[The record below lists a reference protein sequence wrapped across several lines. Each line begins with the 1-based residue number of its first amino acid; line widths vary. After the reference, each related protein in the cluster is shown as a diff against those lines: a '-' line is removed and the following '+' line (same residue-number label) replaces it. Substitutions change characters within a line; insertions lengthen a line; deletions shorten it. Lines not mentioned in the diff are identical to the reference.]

1 MSSSTAQR
9 DSRPDGQRRRYSR
22 ALIGAVAFATAVS
35 TMGTANAVPAAA
47 NIAAQTNLGPNVH
60 VFDPSMAQSDIQAQ
74 VDAIAAAQ
82 VTNEFG
88 PRRDA
93 IYFLPGTY
101 GTAANPLVF
110 QVGYYT
116 EVAGLGASPTDVT
129 INGAINVYNNCLDN
143 SGHSNCLALTNF
155 WRSMSNLTINVAGGM
170 TNVLGEADPRPSWCT
185 NTEFW
190 AVSQAAPLRR
200 VNINGGTSFMDYCT
214 AGPQYASG
222 GFNADDN
229 FNGSVVNGS
238 QQQFFTRNSVIK
250 ANADGSSGWSNGVW
264 NQVFAGVIGAPSD
277 AGFPNPPYTTLA
289 TTPVSRE
296 KPYLYVDADG
306 KYKVRVPSVQV
317 DSSGTTWQSG
327 LTPGRSIGIG
337 DFYIA
342 SPADSAQK
350 INEMLARGKNL
361 IFTPGVYSIDKS
373 LKVNRAGTVVLGLG
387 YATLTSAR
395 GAIPVTVADV
405 PGVVIAGITVD
416 AGPDKSAALMRV
428 GEKANH
434 RDTGSAAN
442 PITLSDVF
450 FRVGGPHVGRTEVAL
465 LVNADNVVIDHV
477 WSWRADHGIEG
488 FPTDTAVHDGGAPGH
503 DDDTRW
509 VTNTALNGLVVNG
522 NNVTATGLFVE
533 HYQHN
538 NVLWNG
544 NGGRTIFFQNELP
557 YDPPTQEAWNDD
569 SGELGWAAYKVADS
583 VTTHQL
589 WGGGAYVFN
598 QNNPSIHTSNGFE
611 VPATPGV
618 VLHHIM
624 TVNLSAGTIDN
635 VVNGTGGPATTEH
648 IGVPT
653 YVVQYP

>member
-1 MSSSTAQR
+1 MSSPTAL
-9 DSRPDGQRRRYSR
+9 SGNRPEGRRRISR
-22 ALIGAVAFATAVS
+22 ALVGAVALATAIS
-35 TMGTANAVPAAA
+35 TTGTALALPAPASA
-47 NIAAQTNLGPNVH
+47 TNPDFGPNVH
-60 VFDPSMAQSDIQAQ
+60 IFDPSMPQSDIQAA

-88 PRRDA
+88 PRRDS
-93 IYFLPGTY
+93 IFFKPGTY
-101 GTAANPLVF
+101 GTATNPLVF

-129 INGAINVYNNCLDN
+129 INGGINVYNNCLDN
-143 SGHSNCLALTNF
+143 NGHGNCLALTNF
-155 WRSMSNLTINVAGGM
+155 WRSMTNLTINVAGGM

-222 GFNADDN
+222 GFNADDL

-238 QQQFFTRNSVIK
+238 QQQFFTRNSVIVPK
-250 ANADGSSGWSNGVW
+250 ADGSSNWSNGVW
-264 NQVFAGVIGAPSD
+264 NQVFAGVTGAPSD

-296 KPYLYVDADG
+296 KPYLYIDAAG
-306 KYKVRVPSVQV
+306 KYNVRIPSAQTN
-317 DSSGTTWQSG
+317 SSGTTWQNG
-327 LTPGRSIGIG
+327 LTPGRSMSIT

-342 SPADSAQK
+342 KPGDSVAT
-350 INEMLARGKNL
+350 INSQLDRGKNL
-361 IFTPGVYSIDKS
+361 LLTPGVYDIDRSITVK
-373 LKVNRAGTVVLGLG
+373 RANTVVLGLG
-387 YATLTSAR
+387 YATLTSVG
-395 GAIPVTVADV
+395 GAIPVTVRDV
-405 PGVVIAGITVD
+405 AGVVVAGITVD
-416 AGPDKSAALMRV
+416 AGTVNSPSLMRV
-428 GEKANH
+428 GEKNGVHAGN
-434 RDTGSAAN
+434 AAN
-442 PITLSDVF
+442 PVTLSDVF
-450 FRVGGPHVGRTEVAL
+450 FRVGGPHIGKAEVAL
-465 LVNADNVVIDHV
+465 EVNSDNVLLDHI

-488 FPTDTAVHDGGAPGH
+488 FPTDTAVHGTGAPGH

-509 VTNTALNGLVVNG
+509 VTNTSKNGLVVNG
-522 NNVTATGLFVE
+522 NNVLATGLFVE

-557 YDPPTQEAWNDD
+557 YDPPTQEAWNDG
-569 SGELGWAAYKVADS
+569 SGELGWAAYKVANS
-583 VTTHQL
+583 VTTHEL

-598 QNNPSIHTSNGFE
+598 QNDPSIHTSNGFE
-611 VPATPGV
+611 VPVTPGV
-618 VLHHIM
+618 TLHHIM

-635 VVNGTGGPATTEH
+635 VVNGVGGPANTSA